1 MSLQTAEQYEE
12 NEQYT
17 QAYEEYKKL
26 HEKNPKDLS
35 ILERLGHLSMLLDNK
50 EEAADFYTKILEFDA
65 TNFLAYEQLMDIYV
79 TTDRYKYYVYRGNL
93 HSVEHQLE
101 HAINDYKK
109 AVNSAQEDKDML
121 SARFVLGTL
130 YEQTGNNVKAID
142 EYLKVIDHEDTHEEV
157 YIRLSDLYLKEDA
170 IPSAI
175 EVLERARKSGFDTI
189 NIKEKLSDLYLKNG
203 NPEKAIDITSD
214 ELTKVKCLLDM
225 GKKDEAIEKLQQMDD
240 QYNHIAQFHS
250 LKAQYYYMNSEYD
263 KALES
268 VEKFNELEK
277 NSPLT
282 YQMRALIYEGQ
293 NNDYN
298 AHINWGKYNLVRGN
312 KDIAINE
319 YLNAYQLKND
329 DLELLNT
336 LAMLL
341 EESNDKNHAMEFYEK
356 ISKLDENDKK
366 SLEKLAEFRESIGDY
381 RMQAEYLLKLYH
393 LDKRNALTV
402 KKLGEAYDKLRNK
415 QNAIECYEKFLE
427 IGKGSPEYS
436 KIQHKL
442 EKLKNTNIQEDEGFL
457 DRFINWFNKNKM

>member
-65 TNFLAYEQLMDIYV
+65 TNVLAYEQLMDIYV
-79 TTDRYKYYVYRGNL
+79 TTDRFKYYVYRGNL

-157 YIRLSDLYLKEDA
+157 YIRLSNLYLKEDA

-214 ELTKVKCLLDM
+214 ELTKVKC
-225 GKKDEAIEKLQQMDD
+225 
-240 QYNHIAQFHS
+240 
-250 LKAQYYYMNSEYD
+250 
-263 KALES
+263 
-268 VEKFNELEK
+268 
-277 NSPLT
+277 
-282 YQMRALIYEGQ
+282 
-293 NNDYN
+293 
-298 AHINWGKYNLVRGN
+298 
-312 KDIAINE
+312 
-319 YLNAYQLKND
+319 
-329 DLELLNT
+329 
-336 LAMLL
+336 
-341 EESNDKNHAMEFYEK
+341 
-356 ISKLDENDKK
+356 
-366 SLEKLAEFRESIGDY
+366 
-381 RMQAEYLLKLYH
+381 
-393 LDKRNALTV
+393 
-402 KKLGEAYDKLRNK
+402 
-415 QNAIECYEKFLE
+415 
-427 IGKGSPEYS
+427 
-436 KIQHKL
+436 
-442 EKLKNTNIQEDEGFL
+442 NI
-457 DRFINWFNKNKM
+457 II